1 MTTILAAIAAVSLL
15 GLFYVYAGYGL
26 ALRVAAAFAR
36 AQAVP
41 ETAPG
46 EWPRLTVLVTVF
58 NEERVIAERIANV
71 LDCDYPAHRLEL
83 VVASD
88 GSTDAT
94 DSIVQATRDPRVRLF
109 RPGARG
115 GKSMTQ
121 NLAVSTANGD
131 IVVFTDADTAFDRKF
146 LLEIARPFQSA
157 DVGAVDGHLGFRR
170 GDDGD
175 LGASQGAY
183 WRYELTLRELESR
196 LGLLAVASGAC
207 MAVRRELLRPLPAD
221 VGEDCVVPLD
231 VVEQGRRV
239 VHAAGALAL
248 DRLPATPAG
257 ELRARTRMTLRNW
270 KGTWLHAWLLN
281 PLRHPGYAWALWSH
295 KLLRWLSPFMLL
307 LATLACA
314 ALAAESAFFAFAAA
328 GFGVFYGLGLVGWW
342 AVRRGPPIPVAGT
355 VYSFLLANAGFLF
368 GIVSA
373 ARGRSVARYANAEK
387 P

>member
-26 ALRVAAAFAR
+26 ALRVAAAFVRAR
-36 AQAVP
+36 PAP
-41 ETAPG
+41 EPAG
-46 EWPRLTVLVTVF
+46 NEWPRLTVLVTAF
-58 NEERVIAERIANV
+58 NEERAIAERIANI
-71 LDCDYPAHRLEL
+71 LACDYPAHRLEL

-94 DSIVQATRDPRVRLF
+94 DSIVQGARDPRVRLF

-131 IVVFTDADTAFDRKF
+131 IVVFTDADTVFDRKF
-146 LLEIARPFQSA
+146 LLEISRPFLSEE
-157 DVGAVDGHLGFRR
+157 VGAVDGHLGFQR

-175 LGASQGAY
+175 LGASQGYY
-183 WRYELTLRELESR
+183 WRYELSLRELESR
-196 LGLLAVASGAC
+196 LGLLAVSSGAC
-207 MAVRRELLRPLPAD
+207 MAVRRALLRPLPAD

-239 VHAAGALAL
+239 VHAAGALAF
-248 DRLPATPAG
+248 DRMQATPAG

-270 KGTWLHAWLLN
+270 KGTWLHAQLLN
-281 PLRHPGYAWALWSH
+281 PLRRPGYAWALWSH
-295 KLLRWLSPFMLL
+295 KLLRWLSPFMLV
-307 LATLACA
+307 LATLACV
-314 ALAAESAFFAFAAA
+314 ALAGDSAFFAFLAA
-328 GFGVFYGLGLVGWW
+328 GFGVFYVLGLVGWW
-342 AVRRGPPIPVAGT
+342 AVRRGPSIPVAGT
-355 VYSFLLANAGFLF
+355 VFSFLLANAGFLF
-368 GIVSA
+368 GVVGA
-373 ARGRSVARYANAEK
+373 ARGLSVTRYANADK